1 MLIYFFHG
9 QYTRK
14 STNKND
20 FENLISVP
28 TSNIVTCCWG
38 HTGPL
43 SLFTDN
49 GSATVFFLIWLC
61 DPFDDVI
68 CLVFWQGDYI
78 DIHIFVLNAMDL
90 EVRNHLIWLIS
101 NARQRFITAGKPSS
115 YILDSIIEKF
125 VNISH
130 PVMLIRSWKC
140 SRFVVE
146 IFHHL
151 IENDYIR
158 DDWIWVENND
168 CLNIYIL
175 LCFLIDNLT
184 LSYT

>member
-1 MLIYFFHG
+1 MLIYFLFMGNEHENCLM
-9 QYTRK
+9 R
-14 STNKND
+14 ND
-20 FENLISVP
+20 LKNLISVP
-28 TSNIVTCCWG
+28 TSNTVTCCWG

-49 GSATVFFLIWLC
+49 GGATFFFLIWSF
-61 DPFDDVI
+61 DPFDDGI

-101 NARQRFITAGKPSS
+101 NDITAGKPSS

-158 DDWIWVENND
+158 DDWIWVKNND
-168 CLNIYIL
+168 CLNIYIRP
-175 LCFLIDNLT
+175 CFLNW
-184 LSYT
+184 

>member
-1 MLIYFFHG
+1 M
-9 QYTRK
+9 
-14 STNKND
+14 
-20 FENLISVP
+20 ISVP

-61 DPFDDVI
+61 DPFDDGI

-78 DIHIFVLNAMDL
+78 DIHIFVINAMYL
-90 EVRNHLIWLIS
+90 EVRNQLIWLIS
-101 NARQRFITAGKPSS
+101 NARDRNEIWSRPHITTGKSS
-115 YILDSIIEKF
+115 RYILDSIIEKF

-158 DDWIWVENND
+158 DDWIWVKN
-168 CLNIYIL
+168 
-175 LCFLIDNLT
+175 
-184 LSYT
+184 